1 MEKQNPVF
9 TRNKFHRTVQS
20 LTEIFEEAVIE
31 LGLMG
36 KGCGLEL
43 RGAGE
48 GGADWGQVEGDLG
61 STAEVISGGGDG
73 GRTRSCLLES
83 KEVCCCRTRC
93 G

>member
-48 GGADWGQVEGDLG
+48 GGADWGQVGGDLG

-73 GRTRSCLLES
+73 GRTWSCLLES
-83 KEVCCCRTRC
+83 KEVCC
-93 G
+93 